1 MIYWVAKKKWRYA
14 LLNFGVIIILSIIFW
29 PLFKTNKKESEFINK
44 GIKILTYNSLNF
56 GATYNKYDLEKR
68 TSILKFIK
76 SVNPDVICLQEFEDN
91 ENVRARL
98 SAYQF
103 HHIVT
108 KHTYNEKS
116 TLAIFSKFPFTN
128 MGSLDFSDTSN
139 NTIFVDLAIQNKTLR
154 VYNVHL
160 ESLEIRPGSFKREMP
175 RRLLGRLNIKYK
187 KQLEQALLIRK
198 HLENSQNKSI
208 VCGDFNNTRHSGVVG
223 LFDRDMKDSFVEK
236 GNGFGSTYYFKFLPF
251 RIDFIFADESIEIVD
266 HQNFDIKL
274 SDHYPVMA
282 TIQLSTD

>member
-1 MIYWVAKKKWRYA
+1 V
-14 LLNFGVIIILSIIFW
+14 
-29 PLFKTNKKESEFINK
+29 
-44 GIKILTYNSLNF
+44 
-56 GATYNKYDLEKR
+56 D
-68 TSILKFIK
+68 
-76 SVNPDVICLQEFEDN
+76 PDIICLQEFVDN
-91 ENVRARL
+91 KNLRAGL
-98 SAYQF
+98 SAYKFQ
-103 HHIVT
+103 HIVT
-108 KHTYNEKS
+108 NYNYNEKS
-116 TLAIFSKFPFTN
+116 TLGIFSKFPFKN
-128 MGSLDFSDTSN
+128 IGSLDFSDTSN
-139 NTIFVDLAIQNKTLR
+139 NAIFVDLAIQNKTIR

-187 KQLEQALLIRK
+187 KQLEQALQIRK
-198 HLENSQNKSI
+198 HLENSQYNSI
-208 VCGDFNNTRHSGVVG
+208 VCGDFNNTRHSGIVG
-223 LFDRDMKDSFVEK
+223 LFNRDMKDSFIEK